1 MCLAQVKNGLQDCS
15 ALGTSL
21 SHCWAFA
28 YNPQTLPAITFTSC
42 QSSPLLAVLSCFKKL
57 SDGAGW
63 QWQESSAVVGVLEDQ
78 LESVTLWC

>member
-42 QSSPLLAVLSCFKKL
+42 QSSLCQLFYPVLKSWVIEQAGSGGLL
-57 SDGAGW
+57 
-63 QWQESSAVVGVLEDQ
+63 QDQ
-78 LESVTLWC
+78 LESRVTVWC